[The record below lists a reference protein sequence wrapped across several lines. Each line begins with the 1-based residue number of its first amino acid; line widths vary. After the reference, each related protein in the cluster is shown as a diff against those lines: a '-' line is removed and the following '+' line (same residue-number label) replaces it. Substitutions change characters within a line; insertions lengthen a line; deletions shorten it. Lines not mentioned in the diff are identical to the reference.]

1 MCTRMGSLVHRYLRK
16 NVDKLIK
23 ICILYFINEYANY
36 TMKFMRIKKS
46 VLSSSELY
54 SQKIY
59 QSLYHRSFNRIN
71 VRPIVLEFIISIG
84 YVISG

>member
-1 MCTRMGSLVHRYLRK
+1 MCTRMGSLVHRYLRT

-23 ICILYFINEYANY
+23 ICILYFINEYENY
-36 TMKFMRIKKS
+36 TMKFMRIKTS

-59 QSLYHRSFNRIN
+59 QSLYHGSFNRIN
-71 VRPIVLEFIISIG
+71 VRPIVLEFIIRIG